1 MAKSRFERWISASH
15 GLAKVDI
22 WIGKDRK
29 LAGIPGLFHQA
40 QRLGRFDVELDYGE
54 NLVAQAIKLQKTPGA
69 TLPDAALILPD
80 RHIYQSYLWVLSAYE
95 LIRTVDQ
102 ACSKD
107 NTIYGAALSQEIKD
121 YKHEIERLRVPLAKV
136 EPAKRHKSTDFAMAY
151 PLWIN
156 DREVAWQVSA
166 TNTISRKRLS
176 DGLLTLLEK
185 LKGV

>member
-1 MAKSRFERWISASH
+1 MDKRFLRSGE
-15 GLAKVDI
+15 GNL

-40 QRLGRFDVELDYGE
+40 QRLGRFDVELDHEE

-95 LIRTVDQ
+95 IIRTVDQ

-107 NTIYGAALSQEIKD
+107 NTIYGAALSQQIKD
-121 YKHEIERLRVPLAKV
+121 YKHEIERLRIPLAKV
-136 EPAKRHKSTDFAMAY
+136 EAAKRHPSDFPLAY
-151 PLWIN
+151 PLLIS
-156 DREVAWQVSA
+156 DRQVAWQVNA
-166 TNTISRKRLS
+166 TTNISRKQLAEN
-176 DGLLTLLEK
+176 LLALLEK
-185 LKGV
+185 LRAWTV